1 MNISQ
6 VYAIIF
12 VTMTFSGVLALFSNH
27 ISTHATFPVNR
38 FVLTWF
44 EDFNTDQIDENVWNF
59 NIGDGCPDLCG
70 WGNAEL
76 QYYRR
81 ENVFIENGN
90 LVIEAR
96 KEPFTDP
103 ETGKTYEYTSARIDT
118 IGKLAITPPARIE
131 VRAKL
136 PSGKGI
142 WPAIWMLG
150 KEWSLLNVR
159 AWPSCGEIDIVEL
172 IGSEPDVVHGT
183 VHAPY
188 CYGGRGVTSLYRLPR
203 GFNFSQDYHVFALE
217 WTEDYIAWFVDG
229 QLFHIVTKREF
240 QRKGCTWVFD
250 KPFHLLLN
258 IAVGGYWPGKP
269 DDTTPFP
276 ARMYVDY
283 IKVYKV
289 LEPDPLLSQTDDSDN
304 EILVRTRGWPSVSIE
319 KIVNGGF
326 NNPFN
331 KDNNPLLNPDDWFL
345 EGNISVLEDVTA
357 SNGVLALTIKPGLE
371 SEALIGIS
379 QLVWLRQGVDYEV
392 RVKAWSTQRL
402 NVTLEASLPSI
413 PRRPYYSQVFSLNN
427 VPELVRINYSHSAIG
442 GNVVQLTLW
451 IHVNP
456 GLDEKTVVYF
466 DEVEICPIEACPSI
480 WVTET
485 MQATIEKITETIPL
499 SQAVST
505 TMITPLSE
513 INILPSHQPRG
524 LPIGVLGILSA
535 LAVLITG
542 ALILR
547 FKVKK

>member
-1 MNISQ
+1 M
-6 VYAIIF
+6 
-12 VTMTFSGVLALFSNH
+12 
-27 ISTHATFPVNR
+27 
-38 FVLTWF
+38 
-44 EDFNTDQIDENVWNF
+44 
-59 NIGDGCPDLCG
+59 
-70 WGNAEL
+70 
-76 QYYRR
+76 
-81 ENVFIENGN
+81 
-90 LVIEAR
+90 
-96 KEPFTDP
+96 
-103 ETGKTYEYTSARIDT
+103 
-118 IGKLAITPPARIE
+118 
-131 VRAKL
+131 
-136 PSGKGI
+136 
-142 WPAIWMLG
+142 
-150 KEWSLLNVR
+150 
-159 AWPSCGEIDIVEL
+159 EL

-402 NVTLEASLPSI
+402 NLTLEASLPSI

-451 IHVNP
+451 IHVNL

-466 DEVEICPIEACPSI
+466 DEVEICPIEACPST

-485 MQATIEKITETIPL
+485 MQTTIEKITETIPL

-505 TMITPLSE
+505 TMTTPLSE